1 MPARQPPLSVLR
13 PDCSLPYVTNL
24 GNLTDDVRDRLAVNA
39 DAVAFA
45 RNTDGEWRDVTIAEF
60 HRQVLDVARGLIAA
74 GVKAG
79 DRVALLSKTRFEW
92 TVFDYAI
99 LWIGATTVPIY
110 ETSSAEQIGW
120 ILQDS
125 GAVAGIVENTGH
137 IERVHKVRGNAP
149 ELRHL
154 WSIDAGGVDEIST
167 LGVDVGDDEVEARR
181 VTLDSDTVATLVYT
195 SGTTGRP
202 KGCKLTHGNF
212 RYELG
217 SAIEALPELFGE
229 DDASTLLFLPLA
241 HVFARVIQ
249 FGAVRSGT
257 KLGHTADVKDLV
269 THLGEF
275 HPTFILA
282 VPRVFEKVFNSASQ
296 KAYADGKGKI
306 FDRAAASAIAYS
318 KAQDNGKPG
327 VALRAK
333 HATFDKLVFAK
344 LREVLGG
351 KATFAISGGAP
362 LGDRLAHF
370 YRGIGIPVLEGYGL
384 TETTAAV
391 CVNTPNEFRVGT
403 VGKVLGKTEVRVAG
417 DGELQFRGGQ
427 IFTGYWNNDEATAQ
441 VLDADG
447 WLSTGDLGEVDG
459 EGFVKIIGR
468 KKEIL
473 VTAGGKNV
481 APAILEDQVRAHP
494 LVSQCLVVGDRKP
507 FIAALVTI
515 DPEAYDGD
523 MRSPELRTEV
533 QKAVDEA
540 NSLVSKAE
548 SIRKFQIMP
557 EDWTEENGYLTPTFK
572 VKRNVILRDYHDVIE
587 ALFAR

>member
-1 MPARQPPLSVLR
+1 M
-13 PDCSLPYVTNL
+13 TNL

-45 RNTDGEWRDVTIAEF
+45 RNIEGTWRDVTIGDF
-60 HRQVLDVARGLIAA
+60 HQQVIDIAKGLIAA
-74 GVKAG
+74 GVNPG
-79 DRVALLSKTRFEW
+79 DRVALLSKTRYEW
-92 TVFDYAI
+92 TVFDFAI

-110 ETSSAEQIGW
+110 ETSSADQIGW
-120 ILQDS
+120 ILQNS
-125 GAVAGIVENTGH
+125 GAVAGIVENAGH
-137 IERVHKVRGNAP
+137 IERVHKVRGDAP

-154 WSIDAGGVDEIST
+154 WSIDAGAVAEIST
-167 LGVDVGDDEVEARR
+167 LGVDISDDEVEKRR
-181 VTLDSDTVATLVYT
+181 IDLTSDTVATLVYT

-212 RYELG
+212 RFELG
-217 SAIEALPELFGE
+217 SAIDVLPELFDD

-241 HVFARVIQ
+241 HVFARIIA
-249 FGAVRSGT
+249 FGAIRAGA
-257 KLGHTADVKDLV
+257 KLGHTADVTDLV

-306 FDRAAASAIAYS
+306 FDRAAATAIAYS
-318 KAQDNGKPG
+318 TAQDKGKPG

-333 HATFDKLVFAK
+333 HAVFDKLVFAK

-351 KATFAISGGAP
+351 KVAYALSGGAP

-370 YRGIGIPVLEGYGL
+370 YRGIGVPVLEGYGL
-384 TETTAAV
+384 TESTAAL
-391 CVNTPNEFRVGT
+391 CVNTPTEFRIGT
-403 VGKVLGKTEVRVAG
+403 VGKVLASTEVRVAG
-417 DGELQFRGGQ
+417 DGELQFRGDQ
-427 IFTGYWNNDEATAQ
+427 IFTGYWRNDEATAL
-441 VLDADG
+441 VLDKDG
-447 WLSTGDLGEVDG
+447 WFSTGDLGEVDDD
-459 EGFVKIIGR
+459 GFVKITGR

-481 APAILEDQVRAHP
+481 APAVLEDRVRAHP
-494 LVSQCLVVGDRKP
+494 LISQCLVVGDGKP
-507 FIAALVTI
+507 FIAALITI
-515 DPEAYDGD
+515 DPEAYDGNLE
-523 MRSPELRTEV
+523 SPELRVEV
-533 QKAVDEA
+533 QKAVDDA

-557 EDWTEENGYLTPTFK
+557 EDWTEENGYLTPSFK
-572 VKRNVILRDYHDVIE
+572 VKRNVIMRDYHDVIE
-587 ALFAR
+587 ALFTR

>member
-1 MPARQPPLSVLR
+1 M
-13 PDCSLPYVTNL
+13 TNL

-45 RNTDGEWRDVTIAEF
+45 RNIEGTWRDVTIGDF
-60 HRQVLDVARGLIAA
+60 HQQVIDIAKGLIAA
-74 GVKAG
+74 GVNPG
-79 DRVALLSKTRFEW
+79 DRVALLSKTRYEW
-92 TVFDYAI
+92 TVFDFAI

-110 ETSSAEQIGW
+110 ETSSADQIGW
-120 ILQDS
+120 ILQNS
-125 GAVAGIVENTGH
+125 GAVAGIVENAGH
-137 IERVHKVRGNAP
+137 IERIHQVRGDAP

-154 WSIDAGGVDEIST
+154 WSIDAGAVAEIST
-167 LGVDVGDDEVEARR
+167 LGVDISDDEVEKRR
-181 VTLDSDTVATLVYT
+181 IDLTSDTVATLVYT

-212 RYELG
+212 RFELG
-217 SAIEALPELFGE
+217 SAIEAMPELFDK

-241 HVFARVIQ
+241 HVFARIIA
-249 FGAVRSGT
+249 FGAIRAGA
-257 KLGHTADVKDLV
+257 KLGHTADVTDLV

-306 FDRAAASAIAYS
+306 FDRAAATAIAYS
-318 KAQDNGKPG
+318 TAQDKGKPG

-333 HATFDKLVFAK
+333 HAVFDKLVFAK

-351 KATFAISGGAP
+351 KVAFAISGGAP

-370 YRGIGIPVLEGYGL
+370 YRGIGVPVLEGYGL
-384 TETTAAV
+384 TESTAAL
-391 CVNTPNEFRVGT
+391 CVNTPTEFRIGT
-403 VGKVLGKTEVRVAG
+403 VGKVLASTEVRVAG
-417 DGELQFRGGQ
+417 DGELQFRGDQ
-427 IFTGYWNNDEATAQ
+427 IFTGYWRNDQATAL
-441 VLDADG
+441 VLDKDG
-447 WLSTGDLGEVDG
+447 WFSTGDLGEVDG
-459 EGFVKIIGR
+459 DGFVKITGR

-481 APAILEDQVRAHP
+481 APAVLEDRVRAHP
-494 LVSQCLVVGDRKP
+494 LISQCLAVGDGKP
-507 FIAALVTI
+507 FIAALITI
-515 DPEAYDGD
+515 DPEAYDGKLE
-523 MRSPELRTEV
+523 SPELRVEV
-533 QKAVDEA
+533 QKAVDDA

-557 EDWTEENGYLTPTFK
+557 EDWTEENGYLTPSFK
-572 VKRNVILRDYHDVIE
+572 VKRNVIMRDYHDVIE
-587 ALFAR
+587 ALFTR

>member
-1 MPARQPPLSVLR
+1 M
-13 PDCSLPYVTNL
+13 TNL

-45 RNTDGEWRDVTIAEF
+45 RNIEGTWRDVTIGDF
-60 HRQVLDVARGLIAA
+60 HQQVIDIAKGLIAA
-74 GVKAG
+74 GVNPG
-79 DRVALLSKTRFEW
+79 DRVALLSKTRYEW
-92 TVFDYAI
+92 TVFDFAI

-110 ETSSAEQIGW
+110 ETSSADQIGW
-120 ILQDS
+120 ILQNS
-125 GAVAGIVENTGH
+125 GAVAGIVENAGH
-137 IERVHKVRGNAP
+137 IERIHQVRGDAP

-154 WSIDAGGVDEIST
+154 WSIDAGAVAEIST
-167 LGVDVGDDEVEARR
+167 LGVDISDDEVEKRR
-181 VTLDSDTVATLVYT
+181 IDLTSDTVATLVYT

-212 RYELG
+212 RFELG
-217 SAIEALPELFGE
+217 SAIEAMPELFDK

-241 HVFARVIQ
+241 HVFARIIA
-249 FGAVRSGT
+249 FGAIRAGA
-257 KLGHTADVKDLV
+257 KLGHTADVTDLV

-306 FDRAAASAIAYS
+306 FDRAAATAIAYS
-318 KAQDNGKPG
+318 TAQDKGKPG

-333 HATFDKLVFAK
+333 HAVFDKLVFAK

-351 KATFAISGGAP
+351 KVAFAISGGAP

-370 YRGIGIPVLEGYGL
+370 YRGIGVPVLEGYGL
-384 TETTAAV
+384 TESTAAL
-391 CVNTPNEFRVGT
+391 CVNTPTEFRIGT
-403 VGKVLGKTEVRVAG
+403 VGKVLASTEVRVAG
-417 DGELQFRGGQ
+417 DGELQFRGDQ
-427 IFTGYWNNDEATAQ
+427 IFTGYWRNDQATAL
-441 VLDADG
+441 VLDKNG
-447 WLSTGDLGEVDG
+447 WFSTGDLGEVDG
-459 EGFVKIIGR
+459 DGFVKITGR

-481 APAILEDQVRAHP
+481 APAVLEDRVRAHP
-494 LVSQCLVVGDRKP
+494 LISQCLVVGDGKP
-507 FIAALVTI
+507 FIAALITI
-515 DPEAYDGD
+515 DPEAYDGKLE
-523 MRSPELRTEV
+523 SPELRVEV
-533 QKAVDEA
+533 QKAVDDA

-557 EDWTEENGYLTPTFK
+557 EDWTEENGYLTPSFK
-572 VKRNVILRDYHDVIE
+572 VKRNVIMRDYHDVIE
-587 ALFAR
+587 ALFTR

>member
-1 MPARQPPLSVLR
+1 M
-13 PDCSLPYVTNL
+13 TNL

-45 RNTDGEWRDVTIAEF
+45 RNIEGTWRDVTIGDF
-60 HRQVLDVARGLIAA
+60 HQQVIDIAKGLIAA
-74 GVKAG
+74 GVNPG
-79 DRVALLSKTRFEW
+79 DRVALLSKTRYEW
-92 TVFDYAI
+92 TVFDFAI

-110 ETSSAEQIGW
+110 ETSSADQIGW
-120 ILQDS
+120 ILQNS
-125 GAVAGIVENTGH
+125 GAVAGIVENAGH
-137 IERVHKVRGNAP
+137 IERIHQVRGDAP

-154 WSIDAGGVDEIST
+154 WSIDAGAVAEIST
-167 LGVDVGDDEVEARR
+167 LGVDISDDEVEKRR
-181 VTLDSDTVATLVYT
+181 IDLTSDTVATLVYT

-212 RYELG
+212 RFELG
-217 SAIEALPELFGE
+217 SAIEAMPELFDK

-241 HVFARVIQ
+241 HVFARIIA
-249 FGAVRSGT
+249 FGAIRAGA
-257 KLGHTADVKDLV
+257 KLGHTADVTDLV

-306 FDRAAASAIAYS
+306 FDRAAATAIAYS
-318 KAQDNGKPG
+318 TAQDKGKPG

-333 HATFDKLVFAK
+333 HAVFDKLVFAK

-351 KATFAISGGAP
+351 KVAFAISGGAP

-370 YRGIGIPVLEGYGL
+370 YRGIGVPVLEGYGL
-384 TETTAAV
+384 TESTAAL
-391 CVNTPNEFRVGT
+391 CVNTPTEFRIGT
-403 VGKVLGKTEVRVAG
+403 VGKVLASTEVRVAG
-417 DGELQFRGGQ
+417 DGELQFRGDQ
-427 IFTGYWNNDEATAQ
+427 IFTGYWRNDQATAL
-441 VLDADG
+441 VLDKDG
-447 WLSTGDLGEVDG
+447 WFSTGDLGEVDG
-459 EGFVKIIGR
+459 DGFVKITGR

-481 APAILEDQVRAHP
+481 APAVLEDRVRAHP
-494 LVSQCLVVGDRKP
+494 LISQCLVVGDGKP
-507 FIAALVTI
+507 FIAALITI
-515 DPEAYDGD
+515 DPEAYDGKLE
-523 MRSPELRTEV
+523 SPELRVEV
-533 QKAVDEA
+533 QKAVDDA

-557 EDWTEENGYLTPTFK
+557 EDWTEENGYLTPSFK
-572 VKRNVILRDYHDVIE
+572 VKRNVIMRDYHDVIE
-587 ALFAR
+587 ALFTR